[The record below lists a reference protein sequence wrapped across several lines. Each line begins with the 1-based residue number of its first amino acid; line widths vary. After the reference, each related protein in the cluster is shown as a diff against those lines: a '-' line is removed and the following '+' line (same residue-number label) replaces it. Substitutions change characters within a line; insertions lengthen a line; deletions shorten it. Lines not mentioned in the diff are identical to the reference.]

1 MPLIHYFSY
10 NNFPE
15 VELDT
20 QRLRRLFFSFLLAT
34 VIAVFVVCIF
44 RIVNIYLFPSEN
56 HPSLHMPRSLGG

>member
-1 MPLIHYFSY
+1 MPLIHTFNF

-20 QRLRRLFFSFLLAT
+20 KRLRRLFFSFLLAT

-56 HPSLHMPRSLGG
+56 HPSLHMPTSLGG